1 MKKSTNQSDTNKN
14 TKKSDSN
21 QSSRSLAQSQSPIDE
36 TVTENS
42 QKKAKMM
49 KDTMKDHKDED
60 VGHPCQDC
68 LIINI
73 NPNLTMHVC
82 SVINQYMYLCGHC
95 GESTNVRLKSF
106 ETVSQKITQKS
117 TLKSSQK
124 STPHKPPQNKPTA
137 AGTPNTTTSKSRL
150 RSKSSDMD
158 TSSDQKEDAEEET
171 SQAQDNNGKTC
182 PECNGSWENPPEST
196 SNHSNNQADKRA
208 RSDHDTTDDSTENPS
223 TSFRRLRNSKTTP
236 PENEIQQNKSSQN
249 SPQTD
254 NKSANTT
261 PSSPN
266 RKRTRVK

>member
-42 QKKAKMM
+42 QKKAKE
-49 KDTMKDHKDED
+49 TMKNTIKDDKDED

-137 AGTPNTTTSKSRL
+137 AAGTPNTTTSKSRL

-182 PECNGSWENPPEST
+182 PECNGSWET
-196 SNHSNNQADKRA
+196 
-208 RSDHDTTDDSTENPS
+208 
-223 TSFRRLRNSKTTP
+223 LRNP
-236 PENEIQQNKSSQN
+236 QVIIQIIRRINVPAVIMIQPMIQQ
-249 SPQTD
+249 
-254 NKSANTT
+254 
-261 PSSPN
+261 
-266 RKRTRVK
+266 RTRVLRSDGFAIVKLHRRKMRFNRINHRKIALKLTINQQIQHRVRQIGSAHE